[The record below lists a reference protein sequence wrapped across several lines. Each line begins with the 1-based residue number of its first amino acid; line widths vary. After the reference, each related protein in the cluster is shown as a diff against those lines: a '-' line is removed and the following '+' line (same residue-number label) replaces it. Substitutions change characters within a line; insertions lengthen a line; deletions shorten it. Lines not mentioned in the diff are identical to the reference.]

1 VPGLLKERHDLR
13 IVVLGVVPRGLEEQE
28 SLDLEGIASRHPVDR
43 QHEVDALPG
52 VFGLQGVA
60 ERDGLQGLDDGLLK
74 SGSKA
79 PDFDLSLLD
88 EAVTHL
94 KVYRTSATD
103 WFRIYKKDKKNIPS
117 AGFATNNNIS
127 LFGKIT
133 RFIRGNFFIPD
144 PRKGWNK
151 FALRKACSLIESGG
165 IRHIITTSPP
175 HSTQLIGLKLK
186 KRYPEITWIA
196 DLRDP
201 WTDIYYYKE
210 FYPTCLSYRIDSCY
224 EKKVLKSAGKIITV
238 GKSLGEIFSSK
249 LPHLNEKIVI
259 VSNGYDTDDFSG
271 LKASLPGNFTISYI
285 GTLSDKYPVA
295 GLLRALKKFDENKRD
310 FRLRFTG
317 FVSSGQKES
326 ILSALSNSNVEFNPY
341 ADHSKAIKSMA
352 DSTVLL
358 LIIPDHQSSKS
369 IITGKLF
376 EYLASGKPVIC
387 LGPVDGDAADI
398 LEESGHGKTF
408 GYLDTRNIYEYLN
421 FLYLNPAGTFKSAPA
436 IYARENLVK
445 RVVELLEQ

>member
-1 VPGLLKERHDLR
+1 MQKVLIMTYYWPPGSGAGVQRWLKF
-13 IVVLGVVPRGLEEQE
+13 
-28 SLDLEGIASRHPVDR
+28 SKY
-43 QHEVDALPG
+43 LPG
-52 VFGLQGVA
+52 YGWEPIILTV
-60 ERDGLQGLDDGLLK
+60 D
-74 SGSKA
+74 
-79 PDFDLSLLD
+79 PDFAAFPVTDFSLNSEVPDNLVVHKTK
-88 EAVTHL
+88 ARN
-94 KVYRTSATD
+94 Y
-103 WFRIYKKDKKNIPS
+103 FRFYKKNKSEIPS
-117 AGFATNNNIS
+117 AGFAADDEKGFFSLIS
-127 LFGKIT
+127 

-144 PRKGWNK
+144 PRRGWNR
-151 FALRKACSLIESGG
+151 FAFKKACEIIEYHR
-165 IRHIITTSPP
+165 IKNLITTSPP

-186 KRYPEITWIA
+186 KRYPSINWIC

-238 GKSLGEIFSSK
+238 GKSLGEIYSSK

-271 LKASLPGNFTISYI
+271 LKASLPGHFTISYI

-398 LEESGHGKTF
+398 LEESGHGNTF

-421 FLYLNPAGTFKSAPA
+421 SLYLNPVGTFKSAPA

-445 RVVELLEQ
+445 RVVSLLEQ